1 MPVSEA
7 TVTANQEPR
16 AIMNTAP
23 PKRELA
29 TTMIM
34 GIHVEVGIGPK
45 NLIMGSSQ

>member
-7 TVTANQEPR
+7 TVTANHEPS

-23 PKRELA
+23 AKSEDA
-29 TTMIM
+29 TTRMM

-45 NLIMGSSQ
+45 NLMIGSSQ